1 MHAQSIDR
9 MSILT
14 RPHRSDISPSMDL
27 AVELCCGKTK
37 TFSRIAGA
45 LGFATFTV
53 DADPA
58 VSANLTSDIA
68 TVSSAALPAAPL
80 IVWASPPDFRVFSD
94 RKAWASDG
102 TFSPETREAEE
113 AMTVIRNTIN
123 LMTALKPTWWFLEN
137 PKTLLRGM
145 PLFAGFNRGYPSR
158 NRLTFRSDEWGGAS
172 GMETDVWT
180 NAYWWLP
187 QAGERSA
194 AGGSDTG
201 RRVPPFALANMFEQL
216 EQYRTTGKYGPK

>member
-1 MHAQSIDR
+1 
-9 MSILT
+9 MSTLT
-14 RPHRSDISPSMDL
+14 RPRGPDISLSMDQT
-27 AVELCCGKTK
+27 VELFCGKTK
-37 TFSRIAGA
+37 AFSSIAGS

-58 VSANLTSDIA
+58 CSPDFTGDICTLNVADLPSAPLM
-68 TVSSAALPAAPL
+68 VWAAPPD
-80 IVWASPPDFRVFSD
+80 SPAFSD
-94 RKAWASDG
+94 RKAWATDG
-102 TFSPETREAEE
+102 SYSPETPEAEK
-113 AMTVIRNTIN
+113 AMAVMRNAIN
-123 LMTALKPTWWFLEN
+123 VMTALKPTWWFLEN

-145 PLFAGFNRGYPSR
+145 PLFAGFNRGYPTR

-187 QAGERSA
+187 QAGERNA

-216 EQYRTTGKYGPK
+216 DVYQTTGKYGPR